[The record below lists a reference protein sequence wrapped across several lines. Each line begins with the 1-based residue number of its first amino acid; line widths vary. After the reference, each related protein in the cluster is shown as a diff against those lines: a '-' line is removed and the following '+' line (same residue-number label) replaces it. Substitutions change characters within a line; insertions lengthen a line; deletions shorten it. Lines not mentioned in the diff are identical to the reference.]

1 MKLFFFFYIGWR
13 IYDNT
18 WIYIYIL
25 SEDDATAYHVVQG
38 YTKTAQIFHQRTPE
52 IWLCDGEFNN
62 VAIEVNKLMMKDED
76 IRFYNWIQTHTRLL
90 LYNTKGEI

>member
-52 IWLCDGEFNN
+52 I
-62 VAIEVNKLMMKDED
+62 
-76 IRFYNWIQTHTRLL
+76 
-90 LYNTKGEI
+90 